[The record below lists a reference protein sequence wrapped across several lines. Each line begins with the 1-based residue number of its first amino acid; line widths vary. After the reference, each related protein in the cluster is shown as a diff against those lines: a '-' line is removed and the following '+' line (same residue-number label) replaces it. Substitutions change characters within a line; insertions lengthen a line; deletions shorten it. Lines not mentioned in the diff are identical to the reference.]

1 VSQRVVVFL
10 DYQNVYHRARDAFCS
25 PPASASQG
33 QVDPLALGRLLA
45 GRVPGGCLT
54 GVRVYRGRPSQR
66 RDSRSHAACRRQTA
80 RQVGRGG
87 GLVVVLSREL
97 RYPPDWPRRPAE
109 EKGIDVALA
118 GRLVRLIDYYEDTIE
133 ELRAKYGGEGEE
145 GADAGGGAA
154 APPPAG
160 SRERAQADLASLRR
174 QVRELR
180 RRSALAAA
188 AARQLGLELVVSYHS
203 DEFGRGPGSPAP
215 PRRRG
220 GPLRRRPPRR
230 RRRRGAPRRHP
241 LRAAGAAH
249 HERAVT
255 ASIVHSA
262 S

>member
-1 VSQRVVVFL
+1 VTAGVAASPRRVELSTREVLARTCDSRGEPMLPNLSQ
-10 DYQNVYHRARDAFCS
+10 ADADGCLWICI
-25 PPASASQG
+25 
-33 QVDPLALGRLLA
+33 DPDCPELCAGELETEDLA
-45 GRVPGGCLT
+45 GGGVSTSWGT
-54 GVRVYRGRPSQR
+54 GS
-66 RDSRSHAACRRQTA
+66 
-80 RQVGRGG
+80 
-87 GLVVVLSREL
+87 
-97 RYPPDWPRRPAE
+97 
-109 EKGIDVALA
+109 DVEDQALA

-215 PRRRG
+215 PRRHRPRAARPPQG
-220 GPLRRRPPRR
+220 GPTSGHAADHRPRR
-230 RRRRGAPRRHP
+230 EVIVTLAGTLCVPQTSRMAASLACKVP
-241 LRAAGAAH
+241 LPTPSGPPSEVAIR
-249 HERAVT
+249 
-255 ASIVHSA
+255 
-262 S
+262 